1 MIKRI
6 IVFLILVVVIMFGF
20 YCKYQ
25 FSNFLEDFNQIT
37 SVNLNEDLQWNNLT
51 EKEGKYYIT
60 FETVTCIY
68 NNIIFNCL
76 YYG

>member
-37 SVNLNEDLQWNNLT
+37 SVNLNEDL
-51 EKEGKYYIT
+51 
-60 FETVTCIY
+60 
-68 NNIIFNCL
+68 
-76 YYG
+76 